1 MIRESD
7 KMDDCGDTNS
17 ESANALAV
25 ASYLGPLCLAPLLT
39 REEDE
44 FVRFHMKQGM
54 VLLLCEV
61 AVWFIFR
68 VLFWVLGWFQLEG
81 RFLGAASLLQSAVYI
96 AVGVLIF
103 IGVNNVLDGR
113 RVKLPAVGK
122 FAERIAIIR
131 QF

>member
-7 KMDDCGDTNS
+7 KMDDRGDTNS

-68 VLFWVLGWFQLEG
+68 VLFWVLGWFQLG
-81 RFLGAASLLQSAVYI
+81 GWFLGVASLLQSAVYV

-103 IGVNNVLDGR
+103 VGVNNVLDR
-113 RVKLPAVGK
+113 RKKELPVVGK
-122 FAERIAIIR
+122 LAERAMIIK